1 MTTDSDTVR
10 RRFRFPLHIH
20 ISTLF
25 FLLALK
31 PAKMNFE
38 EAAAVPL
45 AAGTALRALV
55 DYGNVKAGMKV
66 LINGAA
72 GGVGTFAVQIARALG
87 AEVTAVLPFLLPLP
101 QIGRAHV

>member
-25 FLLALK
+25 FLLVLIAGGSIAWYSYARSADML
-31 PAKMNFE
+31 E
-38 EAAAVPL
+38 R
-45 AAGTALRALV
+45 AAGDLLRRISRQTV
-55 DYGNVKAGMKV
+55 VE
-66 LINGAA
+66 
-72 GGVGTFAVQIARALG
+72 T
-87 AEVTAVLPFLLPLP
+87 ET